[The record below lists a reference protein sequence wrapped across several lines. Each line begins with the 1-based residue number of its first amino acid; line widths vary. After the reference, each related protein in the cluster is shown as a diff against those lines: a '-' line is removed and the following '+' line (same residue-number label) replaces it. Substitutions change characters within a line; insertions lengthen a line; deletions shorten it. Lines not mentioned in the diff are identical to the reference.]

1 MIFNTVI
8 DAITLAELLAA
19 SGVVVIDCR
28 FYLGNED
35 AGRQAYE
42 LGHIPTAQYVHLN
55 EDLSDLSIRGNGRH
69 PLPSEESMSL
79 LFGRL
84 GISAGKQVVVYD
96 DTNGAAAAR
105 LWWMLRYMGH
115 EKVAVL
121 DGGLPAWIAAGFSL
135 VPGVEENT
143 PLDFVGHV
151 RADLLVQMSDVGSEG
166 VLIDSRLPERYRGEM
181 EPIDPVAGHIPGA
194 RNHSYHKNYDSDG
207 RLLAP
212 SDLRQQFEQVLGGV
226 PAEETTFYCGSGVT
240 ACNNLL
246 ALAYSDLGDGR
257 LYVGSWSQWCG
268 EPQNPIAAG
277 E

>member
-1 MIFNTVI
+1 MW
-8 DAITLAELLAA
+8 
-19 SGVVVIDCR
+19 
-28 FYLGNED
+28 
-35 AGRQAYE
+35 
-42 LGHIPTAQYVHLN
+42 
-55 EDLSDLSIRGNGRH
+55 
-69 PLPSEESMSL
+69 
-79 LFGRL
+79 
-84 GISAGKQVVVYD
+84 
-96 DTNGAAAAR
+96 AR
-105 LWWMLRYMGH
+105 
-115 EKVAVL
+115 K
-121 DGGLPAWIAAGFSL
+121 
-135 VPGVEENT
+135 
-143 PLDFVGHV
+143 
-151 RADLLVQMSDVGSEG
+151 
-166 VLIDSRLPERYRGEM
+166 

>member
-1 MIFNTVI
+1 MIFNTVV
-8 DAITLAELLAA
+8 DAKTLSELLAA
-19 SGVVVIDCR
+19 GGVVVVDCR
-28 FYLGNED
+28 FYLDNED
-35 AGRQAYE
+35 AGRQAYK

-55 EDLSDLSIRGNGRH
+55 EDLSDLTIGGNGRH

-84 GISAGKQVVVYD
+84 GISDGKQVVVYD
-96 DTNGAAAAR
+96 DANGAAAAR

-121 DGGLPAWIAAGFSL
+121 DGGLPAWKAAGFTL
-135 VPGVEENT
+135 VPGVEENA
-143 PLDFVGHV
+143 PLNFVGQA

-166 VLIDSRLPERYRGEM
+166 VPIDSRLPERYRGEM

-194 RNHSYHKNYDSDG
+194 RNHPYHKNYDSDG
-207 RLLAP
+207 RLLAA
-212 SDLRQQFEQVLGGV
+212 SVLRQQFEQVLDGV
-226 PAEETTFYCGSGVT
+226 PAGETTFYCGSGVT

-246 ALAYSDLGDGR
+246 ALAYSGLGDGR

-268 EPQNPIAAG
+268 EPQNPIAVG